1 MSHVTNYLTSTIA
14 TKKVIV
20 RIVRHYE
27 EQSDEVIQKRN
38 VGTLD
43 CFATLAMTEKDGL
56 PRYARSDGVRM
67 L

>member
-1 MSHVTNYLTSTIA
+1 MKNYEL
-14 TKKVIV
+14 

-27 EQSDEVIQKRN
+27 EKSDEVIQRRN